1 MNPVD
6 RHSVAT
12 HLCIKKTLIM
22 KTKISN
28 SLNGLWNRLP
38 LIVRAVLTGFLVSS
52 VGVSLWSV
60 MLAALPGAWPIL
72 PMIVILWLYWK
83 FFSGGFSSGKRANL
97 RRATFRSTK
106 LQPGTWKW
114 GLAAAALF
122 VIVVQASFVVTFR
135 LVDFPA
141 AKFTADYKQLDAFP
155 LWQAFAIIVM
165 SSVAAAIAEEAG
177 FRGYMQAPLEKK
189 YGVTIA
195 IVITSCVFTGIHL
208 SHSWAPPIW
217 PHIFFASV
225 LLGILAYRTG
235 SIIPGIIGHA
245 ILDIFDY
252 SVWWTDLTG
261 GFQKQTI
268 FRTGVDLHFG
278 IWVLIFMVALFGFFK
293 VMIKLKGDK
302 YAQSFRVAAAA

>member
-1 MNPVD
+1 MWD
-6 RHSVAT
+6 
-12 HLCIKKTLIM
+12 
-22 KTKISN
+22 
-28 SLNGLWNRLP
+28 RLP
-38 LIVRAVLTGFLVSS
+38 LVARAVLAGFLVSS

-60 MLAALPGAWPIL
+60 MLAVLPGAWPVL
-72 PMIVILWLYWK
+72 PMIPMLWLFWK
-83 FFSGGFSSGKRANL
+83 FFSGGFSSGKGSNIRKES
-97 RRATFRSTK
+97 FRLTK
-106 LQPGTWKW
+106 LRPETWKW

-135 LVDFPA
+135 LVEFPT

-165 SSVAAAIAEEAG
+165 SSIVAAVAEEAG

-189 YGVTIA
+189 YGATIA
-195 IVITSCVFTGIHL
+195 IVITSFIFTAIHL

-235 SIIPGIIGHA
+235 SLIPGIIGHA
-245 ILDIFDY
+245 ILDVFDY

-261 GFQKQTI
+261 GFQKRTI
-268 FRTGVDLHFG
+268 FQSGLDLHFVL
-278 IWVLIFMVALFGFFK
+278 WVLIFLVALFGFFK
-293 VMIKLKGDK
+293 ALLKLSGRRFKNRDGTYHAGVQNYYCRGSK
-302 YAQSFRVAAAA
+302 F